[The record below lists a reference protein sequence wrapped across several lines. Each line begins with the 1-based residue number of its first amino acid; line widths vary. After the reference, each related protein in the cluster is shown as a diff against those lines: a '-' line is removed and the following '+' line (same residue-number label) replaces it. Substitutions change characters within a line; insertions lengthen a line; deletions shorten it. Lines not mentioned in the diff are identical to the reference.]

1 MVQAA
6 APAHSIHAH
15 AHPLAPHPAP
25 TKRGISSG
33 GPRRLVPGSLVD
45 LCKCWRSLVSLP
57 PARSVV
63 IHVVFD
69 EMGAPLFFDAETETT
84 GKANI
89 R

>member
-1 MVQAA
+1 M
-6 APAHSIHAH
+6 
-15 AHPLAPHPAP
+15 LE
-25 TKRGISSG
+25 
-33 GPRRLVPGSLVD
+33 VP
-45 LCKCWRSLVSLP
+45 CAFA

-84 GKANI
+84 GNSI